1 VNRAE
6 RQDILSLV
14 FHPLYPHILA
24 SASNDR
30 TIRIWNLFGTD
41 VEEGPHDPPLS
52 ENYPQGDADEG
63 SCILAILAG
72 DKAGHQA
79 GVSAL
84 VRLPTQAQPPSSST
98 SVVRFGNAKR
108 NRRFTLTTMR

>member
-1 VNRAE
+1 MWVLPISLLTARRAE

-72 DKAGHQA
+72 DRAGHQA

-84 VRLPTQAQPPSSST
+84 VRLPQPKPRT
-98 SVVRFGNAKR
+98 P
-108 NRRFTLTTMR
+108 LLW